1 MFKMRKKEIG
11 EGKRE
16 VGRKNEPR
24 WWEKEFGK
32 YYPPEQKQ

>member
-1 MFKMRKKEIG
+1 MRKKEIG

-24 WWEKEFGK
+24 WWEEFGK